1 MKKKLIVIFGIIA
14 FFIIDATI
22 SYAKRVD
29 IDKEEN
35 NDYRIRAIYISYL
48 EYLNNFNGNSKKIN
62 QAKINKMID
71 NIQSNN
77 LNHIFLHVSPFSDSI
92 YESKLFPYSYTL
104 TGTEGKN
111 PGFDYLEYFI
121 KLAHAKHIKIHA
133 WINPYR
139 ISFNKDVNSL
149 NDKNPAKKLV
159 NTSSVMIDKT
169 GIYYNPASEIV
180 KNLIVRQVEEII
192 DKYDVDGIH
201 FDDYFYSQQN
211 VDIVEYTN
219 YKNNGGES
227 TIEEFRLQNTNDLI
241 KRVYKIVKEKSKD
254 IMFSISPDGNIN
266 NNYLYHFA
274 DVKTWLK
281 SDEYIDIIMPQ
292 IYYGFNNQ
300 YAPFKKVLNNW
311 LELRTNKNIDIVPVL
326 ASYKVGEQDNE
337 AGFGINEWI
346 DDKNVINKQI
356 ELINNYNTRGYA
368 LFRYDF
374 AIK

>member
-14 FFIIDATI
+14 FFLIDATI

-29 IDKEEN
+29 IVKEEN

-48 EYLNNFNGNSKKIN
+48 EYLSNFNGNSKKIN

-326 ASYKVGEQDNE
+326 ASYKVGEQDKE

>member
-14 FFIIDATI
+14 FFLIDATI

-326 ASYKVGEQDNE
+326 ASYKVGEQDKE

>member
-14 FFIIDATI
+14 FFLIDATI

-29 IDKEEN
+29 IVKEEN

-326 ASYKVGEQDNE
+326 ASYKVGEQDKE